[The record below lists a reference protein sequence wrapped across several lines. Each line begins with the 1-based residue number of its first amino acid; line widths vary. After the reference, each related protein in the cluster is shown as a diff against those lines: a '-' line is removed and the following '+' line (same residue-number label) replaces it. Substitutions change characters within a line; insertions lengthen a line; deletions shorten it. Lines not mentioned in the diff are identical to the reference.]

1 MCSKSCGDDIEVWRL
16 MYVRYVEHLDCVSS
30 RMGQKKKKKN
40 MAVGQFFV
48 SRSGRMEGFD
58 WFGQLCITVP

>member
-30 RMGQKKKKKN
+30 RMGQKKKKKKHGGGSIFRFKVRQN
-40 MAVGQFFV
+40 GGV
-48 SRSGRMEGFD
+48 
-58 WFGQLCITVP
+58 